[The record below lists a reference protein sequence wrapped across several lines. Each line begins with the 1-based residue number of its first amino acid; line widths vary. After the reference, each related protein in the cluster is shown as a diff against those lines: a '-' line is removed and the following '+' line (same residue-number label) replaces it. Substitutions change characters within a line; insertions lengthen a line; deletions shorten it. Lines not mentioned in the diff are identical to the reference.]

1 VNLPLEGLLVVGLE
15 QAVSAPYA
23 TRTLAD
29 LGARVIKVESPY
41 GDFTRYYD
49 EAAEGTSAHFSWAN
63 RGKQSVVLDLKS
75 PEGRAALERLL
86 AKADVFVQNLAPGAA
101 ERMGLDAR
109 SLVGR
114 FERLVAVD
122 ISGYGH
128 GGPRQDGRAYDLLIQ
143 AEAGSCAV
151 TGFEGRPAKP
161 GIPVADVATG
171 MTVANAILAG
181 IIGRGKSGK
190 GTAISIAMFDVITEW
205 MSWALH
211 QTRSTGLDPVPLGVG
226 SPMVSPYGAYETS
239 DGQTIVIGTTND
251 KEWQRLAREVIERP
265 DLADEPKYADTPGRV
280 QFRSDLDEAI
290 GQWAAQHT
298 FAEASAAAEKA
309 QLGWARL
316 NYPSDVLRHPQL
328 GERGR
333 WVPTRSVTGDV
344 ESLRPAAD
352 SPDWQWSPGVIP
364 RLGEHTD
371 EVLAEFS

>member
-1 VNLPLEGLLVVGLE
+1 MALPLEGLLVVGLE

-49 EAAEGTSAHFSWAN
+49 EAAEGTSAHFSWSN
-63 RGKQSVVLDLKS
+63 RGKESVVLDLKS
-75 PEGRAALERLL
+75 PEGRSVLERLL

-109 SLVGR
+109 SVVGR
-114 FERLVAVD
+114 FEQLVAVD

-181 IIGRGKSGK
+181 IIGRAKSGR
-190 GTAISIAMFDVITEW
+190 GTAISVAMFDVLTEW

-211 QTRSTGLDPVPLGVG
+211 QARATGLDPVPLGVG
-226 SPMVSPYGAYETS
+226 SPMVSPYGAYATS

-251 KEWQRLAREVIERP
+251 AEWQRLARDVIERP
-265 DLADEPKYADTPGRV
+265 DLADDPKYAGTPGRV
-280 QFRSDLDEAI
+280 EFRPELDAAI
-290 GQWAAQHT
+290 GEWVARHT

-316 NYPSDVLRHPQL
+316 NYPTDVLAHPQL

-333 WVPTRSVTGDV
+333 WVPTRSVTGDIQ
-344 ESLRPAAD
+344 SLRPAAD
-352 SPDWQWSPGVIP
+352 SADWQWTPGAIP
-364 RLGEHTD
+364 RLGEHT
-371 EVLAEFS
+371 ETVLAEFS